1 MRTKSLAVAALFMAL
16 VMVTTAFVKIPLPLT
31 GYIHLG
37 DTFIFL
43 ACFFLK
49 KPYAI
54 AASAMGSALGRRHRL
69 SRIRA
74 RHADHQ
80 GGHGAHFLFDR
91 GRRAYILALRTRRG
105 SPRRYGGS
113 QAITCSTPY
122 FLWGG
127 ARRFSTSRWTA
138 SSRCAAQF

>member
-54 AASAMGSALGRRHRL
+54 AASAMGSALADVIAFPVYAPASCKICVACKVVGIFAPSPTSVTPFLTRIFADSSSNSFCVAQGRATL
-69 SRIRA
+69 
-74 RHADHQ
+74 Q
-80 GGHGAHFLFDR
+80 GIVQMPLQP
-91 GRRAYILALRTRRG
+91 
-105 SPRRYGGS
+105 S
-113 QAITCSTPY
+113 
-122 FLWGG
+122 
-127 ARRFSTSRWTA
+127 
-138 SSRCAAQF
+138 

>member
-49 KPYAI
+49 NR
-54 AASAMGSALGRRHRL
+54 MR
-69 SRIRA
+69 
-74 RHADHQ
+74 
-80 GGHGAHFLFDR
+80 
-91 GRRAYILALRTRRG
+91 
-105 SPRRYGGS
+105 SPRLQWAARWPTS
-113 QAITCSTPY
+113 SPFPY
-122 FLWGG
+122 T
-127 ARRFSTSRWTA
+127 RPPR
-138 SSRCAAQF
+138 

>member
-54 AASAMGSALGRRHRL
+54 AASAMGSAL
-69 SRIRA
+69 
-74 RHADHQ
+74 ADVIAFPVYAPATLIIKAVMALIFCLIA
-80 GGHGAHFLFDR
+80 GEEPTFWRCVLGAV
-91 GRRAYILALRTRRG
+91 A
-105 SPRRYGGS
+105 
-113 QAITCSTPY
+113 
-122 FLWGG
+122 
-127 ARRFSTSRWTA
+127 A
-138 SSRCAAQF
+138 SV